1 MWFHLDFAE
10 GDSLEVEMEL
20 FAYRFKEPPAF
31 FRNIG
36 NKFSLF
42 SLE

>member
-10 GDSLEVEMEL
+10 GDDLEVEMEL
-20 FAYRFKEPPAF
+20 FAYRFQDPPPF

-36 NKFSLF
+36 NNPLF
-42 SLE
+42 FLE